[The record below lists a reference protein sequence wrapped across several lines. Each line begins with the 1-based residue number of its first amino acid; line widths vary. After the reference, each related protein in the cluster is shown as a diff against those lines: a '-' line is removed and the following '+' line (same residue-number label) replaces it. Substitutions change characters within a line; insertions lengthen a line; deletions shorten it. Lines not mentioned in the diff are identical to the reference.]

1 VGSSLKFCLIAE
13 GLANFYIRTGHTMEW
28 DIAAGNAVL
37 NTANANILDTNL
49 NKLQYGKDNFK
60 NQAFVAFTKDLEANI
75 IKKCLS
81 DTHI

>member
-1 VGSSLKFCLIAE
+1 
-13 GLANFYIRTGHTMEW
+13 MEW

-75 IKKCLS
+75 IRKCLS